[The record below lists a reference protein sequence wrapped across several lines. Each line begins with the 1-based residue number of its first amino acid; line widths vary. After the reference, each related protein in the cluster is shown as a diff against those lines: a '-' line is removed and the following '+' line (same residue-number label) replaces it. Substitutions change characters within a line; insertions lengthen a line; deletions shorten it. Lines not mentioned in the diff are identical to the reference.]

1 MSGTAGHVEV
11 GLPEGV
17 VWVGER
23 ELPWR
28 PEVRREPDRIR
39 TIDVQVDEAALRLG
53 AHHGA
58 TYFQHLAFQRVV
70 RDGGAPG
77 VGIRD
82 GLMAVAM
89 GQAAELSVA
98 RGRPVMME
106 EVLGPG

>member
-1 MSGTAGHVEV
+1 ME
-11 GLPEGV
+11 
-17 VWVGER
+17 
-23 ELPWR
+23 
-28 PEVRREPDRIR
+28 
-39 TIDVQVDEAALRLG
+39 VDEATRRLG

-70 RDGGAPG
+70 RDGGEPG

-89 GQAAELSVA
+89 GQAAELSVS

-106 EVLGPG
+106 EVLMPG